1 MLKELQKKENV
12 ELTFKRNLGIS
23 RVKIKC
29 IDIKTGGYFSYWV
42 EI

>member
-1 MLKELQKKENV
+1 MLKELQKKENF
-12 ELTFKRNLGIS
+12 EWAFKRNLGIS

-29 IDIKTGGYFSYWV
+29 IDLKTSGYFSYWV